1 MELINFSYKY
11 GINVQENLTWNEK
24 RVRPKTI
31 TIVAIIAFATSS
43 LSNKLVT
50 HPSITP
56 STTVK
61 MKRKMKFH
69 GVLRRKFGTHPRTM
83 NVAKKRTKEVQYISG
98 VSAT

>member
-1 MELINFSYKY
+1 MHEKT
-11 GINVQENLTWNEK
+11 LTWNEK

-56 STTVK
+56 SRIVK
-61 MKRKMKFH
+61 IKRKMKFH
-69 GVLRRKFGTHPRTM
+69 GALRRMFGTHPRTM
-83 NVAKKRTKEVQYISG
+83 NVAMKRPNEVEYISG
-98 VSAT
+98 VLAI